1 MWAQLCCR
9 ELNLRSNVLCVTVR
23 NVQAWPPNELETQTK
38 SNTQP
43 ENQAPCQKEG
53 HDTSAA
59 AAPEGTLLHLPVT
72 AEAIDTAAKEL
83 IGLLDI

>member
-1 MWAQLCCR
+1 MCY
-9 ELNLRSNVLCVTVR
+9 VLTVR